1 MLINDSEGPS
11 AARPPRAAQHGPHER
26 SKRIQESDNEDL
38 GISHECKTK
47 KSQNEHGWYWQWLHS
62 ELKKKNHPLE
72 FSMFE

>member
-47 KSQNEHGWYWQWLHS
+47 NEHGWYWQCLHS
-62 ELKKKNHPLE
+62 ELKKKIIH
-72 FSMFE
+72 